1 MSTEYWKAKKAADD
15 FEVYWNQRNKASLE
29 RRWGL
34 VQSLVEKPPTS
45 LLDVGCG
52 IGNLIT
58 FTTLANQ
65 DNYLGIDVSQP
76 MVERARV
83 LHPSYR
89 FEVSDLAEFDLADD
103 YDLVVAHGFLLHQY
117 DLFLKLYDLRV
128 LTRAHLIFDVLV
140 ANEGYSKRSSLGYW
154 TRVLGD
160 EEYGFMKKDLE
171 EEFTLKE
178 VKFGEWSGH
187 REYYL
192 SCRRSDVGIYTG
204 PRDIFMFTR

>member
-1 MSTEYWKAKKAADD
+1 MSVDYWKARSAADD
-15 FEVYWNQRNKASLE
+15 FERYWNVQNKASLGK
-29 RRWGL
+29 RW
-34 VQSLVEKPPTS
+34 SLVES
-45 LLDVGCG
+45 LAGGVRYSSILDMGCG

-58 FTTLANQ
+58 FTTLA
-65 DNYLGIDVSQP
+65 DARNYLGIDVSSS
-76 MVERARV
+76 MIERAKA

-89 FEVSDLAEFDLADD
+89 FEVSDLAELDLADD
-103 YDLVVAHGFLLHQY
+103 YDLVVAHGFLLHQH
-117 DLFLKLYDLRV
+117 DLFLKLHDLRV
-128 LTRAHLIFDVLV
+128 LTKGHLIFDVLV
-140 ANEGYSKRSSLGYW
+140 ANEGYSRRSSLGYW

-192 SCRRSDVGIYTG
+192 SCRRI
-204 PRDIFMFTR
+204 

>member
-1 MSTEYWKAKKAADD
+1 MSEEYWKGQKTAEE
-15 FEVYWNQRNKASLE
+15 FERYWNVQNKDSLK

-34 VQSLVEKPPTS
+34 VQSLQLEPPKS
-45 LLDVGCG
+45 LLDIGCG

-58 FTTLANQ
+58 FTTLATEE
-65 DNYLGIDVSQP
+65 NYLGIDISQP
-76 MVERARV
+76 MVERARA
-83 LHPSYR
+83 LHPGYR
-89 FEVSDLAEFDLADD
+89 FEVKDPMKFHNVS
-103 YDLVVAHGFLLHQY
+103 DLVVAHGFLLHQH
-117 DLFLKLYDLRV
+117 DLFLKLHFLKE
-128 LTRAHLIFDVLV
+128 LTKHHLIFDVLV
-140 ANEGYSKRSSLGYW
+140 ASEGYSRRSPEGYW

-192 SCRRSDVGIYTG
+192 SCRRV
-204 PRDIFMFTR
+204 